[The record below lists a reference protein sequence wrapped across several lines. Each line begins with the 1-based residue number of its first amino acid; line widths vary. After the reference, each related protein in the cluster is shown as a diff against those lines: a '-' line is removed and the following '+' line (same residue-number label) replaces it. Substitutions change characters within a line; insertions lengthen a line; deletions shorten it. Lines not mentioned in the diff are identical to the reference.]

1 MSIGIPTSVLRSM
14 AADSATAAFH
24 IAGVRHYDIPQT
36 ITDARAALAELDSI
50 DRSTLPPNM
59 PSTDPKKLRAALTK
73 LAADTRAQ
81 LDLLEAA
88 REVRPL
94 LSSRQVQATRAA
106 TPGWADQLAA
116 EWDTT
121 WAEFVAV
128 RPYAPLAV
136 DQWTSE
142 EGAGAHVKL
151 LRTVDT
157 LDRLLI
163 DRVTLGVAGG
173 EDAPRAG
180 NIMFC
185 IALPPVPTDPDAVQ
199 PIWENLGGLIAKWI
213 AGGPLLTTGTRQA
226 LTGRERWESL
236 LMVDGIDIAMA
247 PITGGIL
254 DTRIAQVDAWQRSI
268 AMLHSLGGRAQFM
281 QLAGNG
287 ANIAIA

>member
-1 MSIGIPTSVLRSM
+1 MSIPTDVLRSL

-24 IAGVRHYDIPQT
+24 IAGVRHYPIPET
-36 ITDARAALAELDSI
+36 ITDARAALAELDAI

-94 LSSRQVQATRAA
+94 LISRQVQATRAA

-121 WAEFVAV
+121 WADFVAV
-128 RPYAPLAV
+128 RPHAPTTV

-142 EGAGAHVKL
+142 DGAGAHVKI

-163 DRVTLGVAGG
+163 DRVTLGTAAG
-173 EDAPRAG
+173 EDPPRAG

-185 IALPPVPTDPDAVQ
+185 IALPPVPTDPNAVQ
-199 PIWENLGGLIAKWI
+199 PIWEDLGGLIAKWGP
-213 AGGPLLTTGTRQA
+213 GGPLLTTGTRQA
-226 LTGRERWESL
+226 LTGRQRWESL
-236 LMVDGIDIAMA
+236 LMVDGITISMA
-247 PITGGIL
+247 PITGGVV
-254 DTRIAQVDAWQRSI
+254 DARMAQVDAWMNAI
-268 AMLHSLGGRAQFM
+268 ATLHSLGGLAAFR
-281 QLAGNG
+281 QLSRTG

>member
-36 ITDARAALAELDSI
+36 ITDARSALAELDAI
-50 DRSTLPPNM
+50 DRSSLPPSL
-59 PSTDPKKLRAALTK
+59 PSTDPKKLRADLTK
-73 LAADTRAQ
+73 IASAARAQ

-88 REVRPL
+88 REARPL
-94 LSSRQVQATRAA
+94 LISRSVQATRAA
-106 TPGWADQLAA
+106 TAGWATALAT
-116 EWDTT
+116 EWDTV

-128 RPYAPLAV
+128 RPYAPIAV

-142 EGAGAHVKL
+142 EGAGAHVKI
-151 LRTVDT
+151 LRTVDA

-163 DRVTLGVAGG
+163 DRVTLGAASG

-180 NIMFC
+180 SILFC
-185 IALPPVPTDPDAVQ
+185 IGIPPVPDDPTAVERR
-199 PIWENLGGLIAKWI
+199 WEDLGGLLAKWT

-247 PITGGIL
+247 PITGGII
-254 DTRIAQVDAWQRSI
+254 DARMAQVDAWQ
-268 AMLHSLGGRAQFM
+268 
-281 QLAGNG
+281 N
-287 ANIAIA
+287 AIATLHTFGGLAKFNQMPRLDR